1 MTQFLKI
8 IETPGKPIFFY
19 SVMFLEHLKSLQNLR
34 WAAFFFWLKY
44 AILDFL
50 ETKMTYFMIFI
61 SILSETLY
69 IIDILRES
77 IHKKHHLKS

>member
-1 MTQFLKI
+1 MLGVRFFAKMNA
-8 IETPGKPIFFY
+8 IFD
-19 SVMFLEHLKSLQNLR
+19 
-34 WAAFFFWLKY
+34 FF
-44 AILDFL
+44 
-50 ETKMTYFMIFI
+50 ETKITYFKIFI

>member
-1 MTQFLKI
+1 
-8 IETPGKPIFFY
+8 
-19 SVMFLEHLKSLQNLR
+19 MFLEHLKSLQNLR
-34 WAAFFFWLKY
+34 WGAFFLQKN
-44 AILDFL
+44 AIFDFF